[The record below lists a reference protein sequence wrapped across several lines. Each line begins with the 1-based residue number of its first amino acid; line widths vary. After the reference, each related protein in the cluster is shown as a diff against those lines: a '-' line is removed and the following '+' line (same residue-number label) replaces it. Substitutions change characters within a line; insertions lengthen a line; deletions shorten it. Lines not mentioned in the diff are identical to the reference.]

1 MNFSKPKTKP
11 KRFKRIKYFIR
22 KKTFFPRITPILL
35 RNSKSVVQSVTKVS
49 SIKSKYK
56 KGIIDYKN
64 VVLLRKYV
72 TPEGKII
79 PKRITHLTAKQ
90 QRYMARA
97 IKHAR
102 MMGFLPFMSVAKSK
116 YKPEK
121 SLYYHPTI
129 PDIPDKKKR

>member
-1 MNFSKPKTKP
+1 M
-11 KRFKRIKYFIR
+11 
-22 KKTFFPRITPILL
+22 
-35 RNSKSVVQSVTKVS
+35 
-49 SIKSKYK
+49 
-56 KGIIDYKN
+56 
-64 VVLLRKYV
+64 LRKYV

-90 QRYMARA
+90 QRYMSRA

-102 MMGFLPFMSVAKSK
+102 LMGFLPFMSVAKSK